1 MKQNPQ
7 TLVLLAIGTL
17 LIVIIG
23 FCAFQSNKVYDD
35 YGKKIS
41 IGDYDQCAN
50 CENLTVEDR
59 PPRDSILSY
68 SQERIVRLAQENP
81 CYLPLI
87 QDPSYWS
94 PEFDST
100 KYIRYHN
107 LFNSSIKSN
116 EDLPDSL
123 MFVRRYLVGDFMVLN
138 ADSSIRGS
146 EEFYPRIEELFD
158 WAPYRSN
165 WMEEHMRYPLYQSD
179 SVIQRLR
186 DSIPRYVNEKHPV
199 FTAESQINFFNK
211 IWRYYGRPT
220 KKKYSFSGNTVYAS
234 GQRLCMCEA
243 YWDTL
248 VWVGSVAVSS
258 KRLGLRTIVHA
269 DSTQSTSTYN
279 HFPTGSSR
287 DYYGG
292 FYTISSKHWEYSR
305 KYEAIDRAHDTLMSG
320 GHNRVVMY
328 KGKVELPNFLTMQ
341 PTSFYPEAM
350 KDNGIHEVSLRQMPR
365 NMLGTC
371 NSIGCIRVSD
381 YMAKYLRWWVPQDC
395 HFYVAYQPYRYHYRV
410 PDINADNLY
419 PIKTEKEGNAFR
431 AWINDN
437 YPFYAQNVKLDRTG
451 DPRNGYL
458 QQAYFELGSEYQK
471 YQKTYESDTT
481 ISQ

>member
-1 MKQNPQ
+1 MRLSHQ
-7 TLVLLAIGTL
+7 TLLLLATGTL
-17 LIVIIG
+17 LLGFIG
-23 FCAFQSNKVYDD
+23 YSVFHRNKVNDD
-35 YGKKIS
+35 YGRKID

-50 CENLTVEDR
+50 CAELQIDRR
-59 PPRDSILSY
+59 PPRDSIVSY
-68 SQERIVRLAQENP
+68 SQERLSQLAQNNP
-81 CYLPLI
+81 CYLPLV

-100 KYIRYHN
+100 KFIDYHN
-107 LFNSSIKSN
+107 LFNASIRGN
-116 EDLPDSL
+116 DTLPDSL

-158 WAPYRSN
+158 WGPYRST

-179 SVIQRLR
+179 SVINRLR
-186 DSIPRYVNEKHPV
+186 DSLSSYVNDNHPV

-220 KKKYSFSGNTVYAS
+220 KKKYSISGNTVYAS

-258 KRLGLRTIVHA
+258 KRLGLSTIENE
-269 DSTQSTSTYN
+269 DGTESSSTYD
-279 HFPTGSSR
+279 HFPTGRSR
-287 DYYGG
+287 DYYGA

-305 KYEAIDRAHDTLMSG
+305 RYETIDEKHDSLMSG

-341 PTSFYPEAM
+341 PTAFYPGAM
-350 KDNGIHEVSLRQMPR
+350 ENNGIHEVSLRQIPR
-365 NMLGTC
+365 NMLGTS

-381 YMAKYLRWWVPQDC
+381 YMAKFLRWWVPQDC
-395 HFYVAYQPYRYHYRV
+395 HFYVAYQPYRYHYRI
-410 PDINADNLY
+410 PDINANDLY
-419 PIKTEKEGNAFR
+419 PIETEKEGNEFR

-437 YPFYAQNVKLDRTG
+437 YPFYARNVRLDRTG
-451 DPRNGYL
+451 DPKNGYM

-471 YQKTYESDTT
+471 YQKTYESDTI
-481 ISQ
+481 ISE